1 MDAERGNQTI
11 KAMQARNRSQTIV
24 IFSLIA
30 VILGLIIILGIALNN
45 NQTIL
50 QPPAK
55 DSPSYIVGNNT
66 ANQQYFVDMADY
78 YINSFYNVTPVNVK
92 GNFET
97 LLEAT
102 DPRSYPQ
109 MKKILAEAEA
119 RIVKEG
125 ITSVWSSTG
134 AFKYEEAEKSVTVEG
149 YQKTYLADRIVSEVP
164 KKIKIQFTMDKG
176 KISLYSM
183 GEVKENNG
191 NQ

>member
-11 KAMQARNRSQTIV
+11 KSLQARNRSQTIV
-24 IFSLIA
+24 IFSLVA
-30 VILGLIIILGIALNN
+30 VIFGLIIVLGIALNN
-45 NQTIL
+45 NQTII

-78 YINSFYNVTPVNVK
+78 YINNFYNVTPINVK

-102 DPRSYPQ
+102 DPQSYPK

>member
-45 NQTIL
+45 NQTII

-78 YINSFYNVTPVNVK
+78 YINNFYNVTPVNVK

>member
-30 VILGLIIILGIALNN
+30 VIVGLIIILGSDRNN
-45 NQTIL
+45 KQTML